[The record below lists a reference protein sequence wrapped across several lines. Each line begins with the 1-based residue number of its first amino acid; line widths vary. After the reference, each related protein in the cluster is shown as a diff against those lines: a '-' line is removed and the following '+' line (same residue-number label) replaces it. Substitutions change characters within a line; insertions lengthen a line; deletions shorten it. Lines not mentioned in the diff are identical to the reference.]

1 MFTLFKRFVFCWISK
16 EDLLS
21 SSNSHVLESPAIPDL
36 SANKNYELWGK
47 KKERKRI
54 KRERERER
62 QAGER
67 ERGRKQGS
75 GEERRKEE
83 RKEKTN
89 KNILEHTGE

>member
-54 KRERERER
+54 KRERERKTSRRE
-62 QAGER
+62 GER
-67 ERGRKQGS
+67 EETREWGGKKEGRK
-75 GEERRKEE
+75 E
-83 RKEKTN
+83 RKN
-89 KNILEHTGE
+89 K